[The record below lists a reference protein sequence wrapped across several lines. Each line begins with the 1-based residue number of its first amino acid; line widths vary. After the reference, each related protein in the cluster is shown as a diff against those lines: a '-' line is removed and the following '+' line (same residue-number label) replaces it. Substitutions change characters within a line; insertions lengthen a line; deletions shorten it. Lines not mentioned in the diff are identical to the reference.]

1 MKRFAAAAV
10 LLTMGLFVAGCENKA
25 PAPKGGAGGAAPPA
39 MPPNM
44 PGPPGGAAKPD
55 AAEGEKKEAA
65 PAEGEKKEDAAPA
78 EAEKKEEAAP
88 AEGEKKEG
96 EN

>member
-1 MKRFAAAAV
+1 
-10 LLTMGLFVAGCENKA
+10 
-25 PAPKGGAGGAAPPA
+25 

-44 PGPPGGAAKPD
+44 PGPPGGAAKPG
-55 AAEGEKKEAA
+55 AAEGEKQEAA

-78 EAEKKEEAAP
+78 EPEKKEEAAP